1 VIGTPAEQINEHFQN
16 SLALLLSWSLV
27 TKGGIHVSVSVDRHK
42 LPDETQAL
50 KISTNALIFRK
61 QLSTKRY
68 VMVALRYIARIVALF
83 LVWLLVALESW
94 TVGHRD
100 M

>member
-1 VIGTPAEQINEHFQN
+1 M
-16 SLALLLSWSLV
+16 
-27 TKGGIHVSVSVDRHK
+27 SVSVDCPK
-42 LPDETQAL
+42 LPGESQAI
-50 KISTNALIFRK
+50 KVSTSALIFRK
-61 QLSTKRY
+61 QLSAKRY